1 MKRQAG
7 REVCRL
13 LAWVCLEGDEKQAG
27 KEVCRLLAWVC
38 LEGDEKQVV
47 GVGML
52 RGLQVVGVGIEGDG
66 RQAGRFAGCWRGYA

>member
-13 LAWVCLEGDEKQAG
+13 LAWVCLVGDEKAG
-27 KEVCRLLAWVC
+27 RQGGL
-38 LEGDEKQVV
+38 QVV

-52 RGLQVVGVGIEGDG
+52 RG
-66 RQAGRFAGCWRGYA
+66 R

>member
-13 LAWVCLEGDEKQAG
+13 LAWVCLKGDEK
-27 KEVCRLLAWVC
+27 K
-38 LEGDEKQVV
+38 VV

-52 RGLQVVGVGIEGDG
+52 RG
-66 RQAGRFAGCWRGYA
+66 R

>member
-13 LAWVCLEGDEKQAG
+13 LAWVCLEGDKKAG
-27 KEVCRLLAWVC
+27 RQGGLQ
-38 LEGDEKQVV
+38 DV

-52 RGLQVVGVGIEGDG
+52 RG
-66 RQAGRFAGCWRGYA
+66 R

>member
-7 REVCRL
+7 R
-13 LAWVCLEGDEKQAG
+13 
-27 KEVCRLLAWVC
+27 EVCRLLAWVC

-52 RGLQVVGVGIEGDG
+52 RDDEKAGRQGGLQVVGVGMLRG
-66 RQAGRFAGCWRGYA
+66 R

>member
-13 LAWVCLEGDEKQAG
+13 LSWVCLEGDEKAG
-27 KEVCRLLAWVC
+27 RQGGL
-38 LEGDEKQVV
+38 QVV

-52 RGLQVVGVGIEGDG
+52 RG
-66 RQAGRFAGCWRGYA
+66 R

>member
-13 LAWVCLEGDEKQAG
+13 LAWVCLEGDEKAG
-27 KEVCRLLAWVC
+27 RRGGLQVLAWVC
-38 LEGDEKQVV
+38 LEVDEKQVV

-52 RGLQVVGVGIEGDG
+52 RG
-66 RQAGRFAGCWRGYA
+66 R

>member
-13 LAWVCLEGDEKQAG
+13 LAWVWLEGDK
-27 KEVCRLLAWVC
+27 
-38 LEGDEKQVV
+38 KQVV

-52 RGLQVVGVGIEGDG
+52 RG
-66 RQAGRFAGCWRGYA
+66 R

>member
-13 LAWVCLEGDEKQAG
+13 LAWVCLEGDEKAG
-27 KEVCRLLAWVC
+27 RQGGL
-38 LEGDEKQVV
+38 QVV

-52 RGLQVVGVGIEGDG
+52 RGRWKG
-66 RQAGRFAGCWRGYA
+66 RQAGRFPGCWRGYA

>member
-13 LAWVCLEGDEKQAG
+13 LARVCLEGDK
-27 KEVCRLLAWVC
+27 
-38 LEGDEKQVV
+38 KQVV

-52 RGLQVVGVGIEGDG
+52 RG
-66 RQAGRFAGCWRGYA
+66 R